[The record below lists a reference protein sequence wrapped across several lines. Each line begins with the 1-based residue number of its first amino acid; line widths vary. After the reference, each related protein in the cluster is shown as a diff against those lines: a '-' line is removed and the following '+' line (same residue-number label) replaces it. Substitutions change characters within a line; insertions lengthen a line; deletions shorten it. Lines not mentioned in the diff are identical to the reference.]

1 MTFHQLDWRG
11 SLMRAL
17 PGALLILCAVS
28 PSTVVKAQSDR
39 PIFGTAQAQDGDSLE
54 INGVR
59 IRLHGIDAPEF
70 DQTCR
75 KGQTEWACGAESAD
89 NLSRLVTGRE
99 VRCTNLGKDQYDRIL
114 GRCTVNGMD
123 VNRTVVERGH
133 ATAFRKYSTDY
144 VGAEDRAKAA
154 GLGIWAGSFEEPGKV
169 RAASGSSSSRRK
181 AQSGSRPRAQ
191 SSVSRPG
198 GCVIKGNKSRR
209 GDWIYHLP
217 GMPYY
222 NETRAE
228 AMFCTEAEAR
238 AAGYRRSRAR

>member
-1 MTFHQLDWRG
+1 MTFHQLNWRRN
-11 SLMRAL
+11 LVRAV
-17 PGALLILCAVS
+17 PGTLLILCAVS
-28 PSTVVKAQSDR
+28 HSSVVDAQSDR

-75 KGQTEWACGAESAD
+75 KGQTEWACGAEAAD

-123 VNRTVVERGH
+123 VNSAVVERGH
-133 ATAFRKYSTDY
+133 AMAFRKYSTDY
-144 VGAEDRAKAA
+144 VGAEERAKAA
-154 GLGIWAGSFEEPGKV
+154 GRGIWAGSFEEPGKV
-169 RAASGSSSSRRK
+169 RAGSGSSINRRAK
-181 AQSGSRPRAQ
+181 SGSRPRAQ
-191 SSVSRPG
+191 SSVLRTG